1 MKIELGLRKMIYL
14 TLRNYILFESAMEK
28 AWWNWLFNKKLKTR
42 LFVQEKVKA
51 DGKDVYGRT
60 PLDIARTLKY
70 NDIIKM
76 LEQYILRERSTGG
89 QNK

>member
-1 MKIELGLRKMIYL
+1 
-14 TLRNYILFESAMEK
+14 MEK

-89 QNK
+89 KNK